1 MSNFEKVLGLLFLLV
16 PQLFM
21 LIFTKS
27 FASFF
32 IFLACVSGSVLSELV
47 SYYMKKET
55 STLEILTS
63 ILQGSLAGLLLPS
76 TYSIFGSFLIIFCTL
91 LILKY
96 SYGYFSDSWINPV
109 CLCLVVCYICGHNL
123 FPSFILTH
131 DHLASKNPSLALI
144 NEGVFP
150 LISSDVKITSFLN
163 STVFKLL
170 NISIP
175 DGYVSLLWDSHSVI
189 PAFRFNL
196 FTIISS
202 IFIFAFGIA
211 DIFVPA
217 VVIVVYS
224 LFVFI
229 SGSYLFGGTLFSGDV
244 ILAIF
249 TSGVIFH
256 LLFVIQ
262 WFGTLPVTRIGK
274 FVFAT
279 FTGTACFFI
288 NGYGLSPI
296 GTAYTILLSNVFS
309 TLIQYFEEIRSSHH
323 FRKKLIPRIT
333 AFKGEE

>member
-1 MSNFEKVLGLLFLLV
+1 MSNFEKVAGLLILLV
-16 PQLFM
+16 PQLLM
-21 LIFTKS
+21 LFLTKS
-27 FASFF
+27 FASIFV
-32 IFLACVSGSVLSELV
+32 FLACVTGSVLSEAA
-47 SYYMKKET
+47 SYYLKKET

-63 ILQGSLAGLLLPS
+63 VLQGSLVGLLLPS
-76 TYSIFGSFLIIFCTL
+76 SYSVFGSFLIVFCVF

-96 SYGYFSDSWINPV
+96 SYGYFSDNWLNPI
-109 CLCLVVCYICGHNL
+109 CLCLVICYISGHHL

-131 DHLASKNPSLALI
+131 DHLASKNPSLVLI

-150 LISSDVKITSFLN
+150 LISCDVKITAFLN

-175 DGYVSLLWDSHSVI
+175 DGYVSLLWDTHSAI

-202 IFIFAFGIA
+202 VFIFALGIA
-211 DIFVPA
+211 DVFVPA
-217 VVIVVYS
+217 MMLLFYS
-224 LFVFI
+224 LLVFI
-229 SGSYLFGGTLFSGDV
+229 TGSYFFGGTLFSGDI

-249 TSGVIFH
+249 TSGVMFH

-274 FVFAT
+274 FVFAVFAAAT
-279 FTGTACFFI
+279 CFFI